1 MMPLLCA
8 KASASQTFWKMVRS
22 EGRGFFCVVASVP
35 LARRSSTFFK
45 VMPRTSFM
53 V

>member
-8 KASASQTFWKMVRS
+8 KASASQTFWKKVRS
-22 EGRGFFCVVASVP
+22 EGCGFFCAVASVP
-35 LARRSSTFFK
+35 LARRSSTFCK

>member
-22 EGRGFFCVVASVP
+22 EGCGFFCAVASVP
-35 LARRSSTFFK
+35 LARRSSTFCK

>member
-1 MMPLLCA
+1 MLRA
-8 KASASQTFWKMVRS
+8 KACATQTFWKIVRS
-22 EGRGFFCVVASVP
+22 AGNGYFCVVASVP